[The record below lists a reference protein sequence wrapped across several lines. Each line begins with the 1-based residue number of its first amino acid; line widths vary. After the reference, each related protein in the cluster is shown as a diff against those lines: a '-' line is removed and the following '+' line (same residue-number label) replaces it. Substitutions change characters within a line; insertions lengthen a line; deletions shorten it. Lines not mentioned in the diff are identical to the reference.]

1 MGCTQHD
8 VYWQQYS
15 HQKIVLSGDTFCL
28 ERIYSDSMAIVS
40 VAGIDKRYDG
50 VHALKNV
57 NLIIEEGEAHALVGE
72 NGAGKSTLGKII
84 AGVVR
89 CDRGTIEVAGQ
100 PAVIHNPLDAQRLGI
115 GIIFQELD
123 LFPNLT
129 VGENMVIGNLSV
141 KTGSFVSNSEV
152 DRFCRPWLQQV
163 GLSQIPTSRML
174 CDLQIAEIQLL
185 AIARALSMNARV
197 LVMDEPTS
205 SLPDDAVENLFRL
218 IRDLKSQGVAVIYVS
233 HKMNEIFAIS
243 DRITVLRDGEWVGT
257 KIAPET
263 NIDEIIS
270 LMVGRSL
277 EATNKGESQFGEV
290 LLDVK
295 GLCTPK
301 LSNVGFELK
310 AGEVLGISGLVGAG
324 RSELGA
330 ALFGL
335 DRVFSGQIQLVG
347 KPYLPRNPKHAIRSG
362 FGLLPEDRKLQGLCM
377 QNSVR
382 ENSSLSVL
390 DRMQTMGVVRSG
402 AETKAIRAVHDKTRL
417 KASSYEASVS
427 SLSGGNQ
434 QKVLLAKWLLTDPE
448 VIFLDDPT
456 RGIDI
461 GAKHDIY
468 ELVAELAAKGKGVI
482 FVSSELPEL
491 LRCSDRIMVM
501 SEGRVVGIVDAK
513 TATQDEIMG
522 MAAKGEYVS
531 HDKLS

>member
-1 MGCTQHD
+1 
-8 VYWQQYS
+8 
-15 HQKIVLSGDTFCL
+15 
-28 ERIYSDSMAIVS
+28 MAVVS

-57 NLIIEEGEAHALVGE
+57 DLIIEEGEVHSLVGE

-89 CDRGTIEVAGQ
+89 CDRGSIEVEGKL
-100 PAVIHNPLDAQRLGI
+100 AVINNPLDAQRLGI

-141 KTGSFVSNSEV
+141 KPGSFVHNAEV
-152 DRFCRPWLQQV
+152 ERFCRPWLDKV
-163 GLSQIPTSRML
+163 GLSQVPTSRML
-174 CDLQIAEIQLL
+174 SDLQIAEVQLL
-185 AIARALSMNARV
+185 AIARAISMNAKV

-205 SLPDDAVENLFRL
+205 SLPDDAVDNLFRL
-218 IRDLKSQGVAVIYVS
+218 IRELKAQGVAVIYVS

-257 KIAPET
+257 TRAAET
-263 NIDEIIS
+263 NIDEVIS
-270 LMVGRSL
+270 MMVGRAL
-277 EATNKGESQFGEV
+277 EATNKGESQFGDV
-290 LLDVK
+290 VLDVK

-301 LSNVGFELK
+301 LQNVSFELH
-310 AGEVLGISGLVGAG
+310 AGEVLGVSGLVGAG

-330 ALFGL
+330 TLFGL
-335 DRVFSGQIQLVG
+335 DRILSGSIALKG
-347 KPYLPRNPKHAIRSG
+347 TPYVPRNPKHAIRSG

-382 ENSSLSVL
+382 ENSSLTVL
-390 DRMQTMGVVRSG
+390 DRMQILGVIKNG

-468 ELVAELAAKGKGVI
+468 ELIAELAAKGKGVI

-501 SEGRVVGIVDAK
+501 AEGRVVGIADAK

-522 MAAKGEYVS
+522 MAAKGEYVES
-531 HDKLS
+531 VSNH